1 MVSDDSTVRGE
12 KEKTEEVSAFSDNEN
27 NELKIQQ
34 SNDRHTHIS
43 KYLKDEKA
51 KRLSKRQASEAQSIN
66 MAKEELSLKQRLID
80 RIDATDTEF
89 REQMRKMTST
99 METVGHSIS
108 KNLALMTAMINPAQL
123 TFVTNTNQHQD
134 VSNNN
139 IKQEEIDNIL
149 EQAFS
154 KQN

>member
-1 MVSDDSTVRGE
+1 M
-12 KEKTEEVSAFSDNEN
+12 
-27 NELKIQQ
+27 
-34 SNDRHTHIS
+34 
-43 KYLKDEKA
+43 
-51 KRLSKRQASEAQSIN
+51 
-66 MAKEELSLKQRLID
+66 KQRLIE

-89 REQMRKMTST
+89 REQMRKITNP
-99 METVGHSIS
+99 METVGHLIS
-108 KNLALMTAMINPAQL
+108 KNVASMTAMINPAQL